1 MPLSTGQRRYLRGL
15 AHPRKVIVRMGRQGA
30 AEALLREVDAA
41 LDAHE
46 LIKIR
51 LAADDR
57 SERDRILREICAS
70 TGSELVQRV
79 GNVGTLYRER
89 RKEPGIHLPAA

>member
-1 MPLSTGQRRYLRGL
+1 MPLTTGQRRYLRGL
-15 AHPRKVIVRMGRQGA
+15 AHPCKVIVRMGRQGA
-30 AEALLREVDAA
+30 AEALLREIDAA

-57 SERDRILREICAS
+57 TERDRLLREVCAS
-70 TGSELVQRV
+70 TRSELVQRV

-89 RKEPGIHLPAA
+89 RKDPAIRLPAV